1 MELSEFRP
9 RPALVTKETVITR
22 PRFPV
27 FDAHNH
33 CMPGFGGGWDH
44 RPVRELLDVLDEAGV
59 THLLDLDGMWG
70 EDVLDAHL
78 KHFKEADPERF
89 IIFGGVDWSKWDEHG
104 DRFGEWAAE
113 RLRAQ
118 VLRGAQGVK
127 AWKNLGLLV
136 KDQRGELVRV
146 SDTRLDPLW
155 QMAGELNIPV
165 TLHIADPVAFF
176 SPVDNSNERWEELAA
191 NPDWQFPS
199 PPFPPFLQIVNDM
212 ADVMARHPA
221 TTFIGAHCGC
231 YAENLGWIAETMD
244 RCPNFN
250 VDISERIGELGRQ
263 PYAARR
269 FFIDYADR
277 IMFGLDRPASV
288 EDYRI
293 YYRFLESDDE
303 YFAYGP
309 EEPPRQGRWRIYG
322 LYLPDETLEKVYNLN
337 ARRLILHESR

>member
-9 RPALVTKETVITR
+9 RPALVTKETVITK

-33 CMPGFGGGWDH
+33 CMPGFGGGWDQ
-44 RPVRELLDVLDEAGV
+44 RPVPALLDVLDEAGV

-118 VLRGAQGVK
+118 VQRGAQGVK

-146 SDTRLDPLW
+146 SDPRLDPLW

-176 SPVDNSNERWEELAA
+176 SPVDNKNERWEELAD

-231 YAENLGWIAETMD
+231 YAESLGWIAEMMD

-269 FFIDYADR
+269 FFIEYADR

-337 ARRLILHESR
+337 ARRLILHESA

>member
-1 MELSEFRP
+1 MELSDFRP
-9 RPALVTKETVITR
+9 KPALVTKETVITK

-33 CMPGFGGGWDH
+33 LMPGFGGGWDQ
-44 RPVRELLDVLDEAGV
+44 RPVGELLDVLDAADV

-78 KHFKEADPERF
+78 KHFKEAAPERF
-89 IIFGGVDWSKWDEHG
+89 IIFGGVNWGMWPEKG

-118 VLRGAQGVK
+118 VQRGAQGVK
-127 AWKNLGLLV
+127 AWKNLGLEV
-136 KDQRGELVRV
+136 KDQNGVLVRV
-146 SDTRLDPLW
+146 SDVRLDPLW
-155 QMAGELNIPV
+155 QMAGELNVPV

-176 SPVDNSNERWEELAA
+176 SPVDNTNERWEELAD

-212 ADVMARHPA
+212 ADVMARHPG

-231 YAENLGWIAETMD
+231 YAENLGWIAETME

-269 FFIDYADR
+269 FFNEYAER
-277 IMFGLDRPASV
+277 ILFGLDRPASV

-293 YYRFLESDDE
+293 YYRFLETDDE

-309 EEPPRQGRWRIYG
+309 EDPPRQGRWRIYG

-337 ARRLILHESR
+337 ARRLILHEAV